1 MNKENLYY
9 AKIKKIE
16 DITKEPPITSYQ
28 DCIAVKKIGDNLYKD
43 ALSLR
48 NKTYSTTYANNG
60 DIFIDK
66 LIEETNQQLS
76 RRELKNKLHNLRTII
91 SEEEQIIDT
100 SRLYVGYIAEAKEVE
115 YIDSPMGWIY
125 SGTTYHFEIIKPAL
139 LYKKSA
145 YTYIDT
151 KTKKEYSS
159 LPAIEGDIFVPDDDN
174 YLIPFYKYLDEDER
188 CTNMPKK
195 RVLKKYEEI
204 NK

>member
-16 DITKEPPITSYQ
+16 DITKKPPITSYQ

-125 SGTTYHFEIIKPAL
+125 SGTTYRFEIIKPAL
-139 LYKKSA
+139 LYKKAA

-159 LPAIEGDIFVPDDDN
+159 LPALEGDIFVPDDDN